1 MARSEQLNREMRE
14 ASRRRILE
22 AALRLFAAHGYA
34 GTSIRMIAES
44 AGISVGLL
52 YNYFPSKADL
62 LHALFEESMRD
73 VQASFASAEAAK
85 TPSERIERL
94 VRSAF
99 EILDANR
106 DFWRTSYGVRMQ
118 PAVAAGPGKRLRTW
132 TMTIQSTLARYLA
145 EAGSRQPEVD
155 AALLFALIDGASQHY
170 VLDPKGY
177 PLDDVATGIIELFT
191 REPTRRSIRTARDRP
206 VTRSAPDCTRTS

>member
-1 MARSEQLNREMRE
+1 MPRSEQLNREMRE
-14 ASRRRILE
+14 ASRRRILK

-62 LHALFEESMRD
+62 LEALFEESMRD
-73 VQASFASAEAAK
+73 VQASFASAEEAN

-99 EILDANR
+99 EILDTNR

-118 PAVAAGPGKRLRTW
+118 PAVVAGLGKRLRTW
-132 TMTIQSTLARYLA
+132 TLTIESTLARYLA
-145 EAGSRQPEVD
+145 DAGSRQPEID

-177 PLDDVATGIIELFT
+177 PLAQVTEGIIALFT
-191 REPTRRSIRTARDRP
+191 R
-206 VTRSAPDCTRTS
+206 RSASPRL

>member
-1 MARSEQLNREMRE
+1 MARSERLNREMRE
-14 ASRRRILE
+14 ASRRRILK

-52 YNYFPSKADL
+52 YNYFLSKADL
-62 LHALFEESMRD
+62 LGALFEESMRD
-73 VQASFASAEAAK
+73 VQASFASAEAAA
-85 TPSERIERL
+85 PPERIDRL
-94 VRSAF
+94 VRSSF

-106 DFWRTSYGVRMQ
+106 DFWRMSYGVRMQ
-118 PAVAAGPGKRLRTW
+118 PAVVTGLGKRLREW
-132 TMTIQSTLARYLA
+132 TTTIQSTLARYLK
-145 EAGSRQPEVD
+145 EAGSRRPEVD

-177 PLDDVATGIIELFT
+177 PLNEVADGIIALF
-191 REPTRRSIRTARDRP
+191 
-206 VTRSAPDCTRTS
+206 APRK

>member
-1 MARSEQLNREMRE
+1 MARSERLNKEMRE
-14 ASRRRILE
+14 ASTRRILKT
-22 AALRLFAAHGYA
+22 ALRLFAAHGYA

-62 LHALFEESMRD
+62 LGALFEESMRD
-73 VQASFASAEAAK
+73 VQASFASAESAS
-85 TPSERIERL
+85 TPTERIERL
-94 VRSAF
+94 VRSSF

-106 DFWRTSYGVRMQ
+106 DFWRMSYGVRMQ
-118 PAVAAGPGKRLRTW
+118 PAVVTGLGKRLRTW
-132 TMTIQSTLARYLA
+132 TLTIQATLARYLN
-145 EAGSRQPEVD
+145 EAGSRQPDID

-177 PLDDVATGIIELFT
+177 PIAQVADAIIALFT
-191 REPTRRSIRTARDRP
+191 RRSDSRRL
-206 VTRSAPDCTRTS
+206 

>member
-14 ASRRRILE
+14 ASTRRILKT
-22 AALRLFAAHGYA
+22 ALRLFAAHGYA

-62 LHALFEESMRD
+62 LGALFEESMRD
-73 VQASFASAEAAK
+73 VQASFASAESAS
-85 TPSERIERL
+85 TPPERIERL
-94 VRSAF
+94 VRSSF
-99 EILDANR
+99 EILDSNR
-106 DFWRTSYGVRMQ
+106 DFWRMSYGVRMQ
-118 PAVAAGPGKRLRTW
+118 PAVVAGLGKRLRTW
-132 TMTIQSTLARYLA
+132 TMTIQSTLARYLK

-177 PLDDVATGIIELFT
+177 PVNEVADGIIALFT
-191 REPTRRSIRTARDRP
+191 HRE
-206 VTRSAPDCTRTS
+206 

>member
-1 MARSEQLNREMRE
+1 MNVRSINTIVKTIQGDMARSEQLNKAMRE
-14 ASRRRILE
+14 ASRRRILK

-34 GTSIRMIAES
+34 DASIRMIAES
-44 AGISVGLL
+44 AGTSVGLL

-62 LHALFEESMRD
+62 LSALFEESMRD
-73 VQASFASAEAAK
+73 VQASFASAETAK
-85 TPSERIERL
+85 TPSERLERL

-99 EILDANR
+99 EILDTNR

-118 PAVAAGPGKRLRTW
+118 PAVVAGLGKRLRTW
-132 TMTIQSTLARYLA
+132 TMTIQVTLARYLA
-145 EAGSRQPEVD
+145 DAGSRQPEID

-177 PLDDVATGIIELFT
+177 PLAQVADGIIALFT
-191 REPTRRSIRTARDRP
+191 R
-206 VTRSAPDCTRTS
+206 RSASQRL

>member
-1 MARSEQLNREMRE
+1 MARSEQLNTAMRE
-14 ASRRRILE
+14 ASRRRILK
-22 AALRLFAAHGYA
+22 AALRLFATHGYA

-44 AGISVGLL
+44 AGISLGLL

-99 EILDANR
+99 EILDTNR

-118 PAVAAGPGKRLRTW
+118 PSVVAGLGKRLRTW
-132 TMTIQSTLARYLA
+132 TMAIQATLARYLA
-145 EAGSRQPEVD
+145 EAGSRQPDVD

-177 PLDDVATGIIELFT
+177 PLAQVTDGIIALFT
-191 REPTRRSIRTARDRP
+191 RRSGSPRL
-206 VTRSAPDCTRTS
+206 

>member
-1 MARSEQLNREMRE
+1 MARSERLNREMRE
-14 ASRRRILE
+14 ASTRRILR

-52 YNYFPSKADL
+52 YNYFQSKADL
-62 LHALFEESMRD
+62 LRALFEESMRD
-73 VQASFASAEAAK
+73 VQASFASAEAGK

-99 EILDANR
+99 EILDTNR
-106 DFWRTSYGVRMQ
+106 DFWRMSYGVRMQ
-118 PAVAAGPGKRLRTW
+118 PAVAAGLGKRLRTW

-191 REPTRRSIRTARDRP
+191 REPTDHGHQNS
-206 VTRSAPDCTRTS
+206 TR